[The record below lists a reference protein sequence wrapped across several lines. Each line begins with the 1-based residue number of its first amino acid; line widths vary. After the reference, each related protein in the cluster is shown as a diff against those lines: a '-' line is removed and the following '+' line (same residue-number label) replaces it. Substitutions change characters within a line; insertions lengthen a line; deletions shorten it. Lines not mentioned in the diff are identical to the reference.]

1 MLDLVRDVLDKQL
14 VDREGR
20 PFGKVDGI
28 VLEVR
33 GDAPPRVVALEVG
46 AATRLGRLPLWVSR
60 WLRPLA
66 KRARATRIPKEAVIA
81 VAKDVRVDVDAA
93 RTPAWSFERWLAERV
108 LARLPG
114 GR

>member
-14 VDREGR
+14 LDREAR

-33 GDAPPRVVALEVG
+33 ADGPPRVIALEVG
-46 AATRLGRLPLWVSR
+46 ARTRLERLPS
-60 WLRPLA
+60 WLARLTRRFTRNA
-66 KRARATRIPKEAVIA
+66 KVTRIPKEAVLA
-81 VAKDVRVDVDAA
+81 VANDIRVDIDAT
-93 RTPAWSFERWLAERV
+93 RTPAWRLERALARIF
-108 LARLPG
+108 ARLPG